1 MNKEEQLEQVLSS
14 PMPTDSTSAIQV
26 IIKLSSLLSEKRD
39 TLRCKKE
46 GHPSNERNSFEGD
59 FVSKLIGEGHTT

>member
-26 IIKLSSLLSEKRD
+26 IIKLSSLLSEKEIPSAVKKRA
-39 TLRCKKE
+39 TLRMKE
-46 GHPSNERNSFEGD
+46 IH
-59 FVSKLIGEGHTT
+59 SKVILSPN